1 MKNAS
6 VASSRPYSIEIHRHN
21 YARWCAARAYGRG
34 LKGGG
39 NKTAFDLIEASGLQA
54 ITKPEHIETDVDGWL
69 LGFMRKIEVEAKRRG
84 IVDFTFGHAQ
94 KLVNIYLKTVLV
106 CGEHYLHPQVVKLH
120 PPLDF
125 ELFKGLGKFLRQNKQ
140 DYPSSSAAFSKA
152 QKANP
157 RWTAFSEADYM
168 AHINAIKSV
177 MGSRP
182 LYEAEEHWRL

>member
-1 MKNAS
+1 M
-6 VASSRPYSIEIHRHN
+6 SSLIQPYSIELHRHN
-21 YARWCAARAYGRG
+21 FARWCAARAYGRG

-39 NKTAFDLIEASGLQA
+39 NKTAFDLIEVSGLQA
-54 ITKPEHIETDVDGWL
+54 VTGPEHIGPDVDAWL

-106 CGEHYLHPQVVKLH
+106 CGEHYQHGQVVKLH

-125 ELFKGLGKFLRQNKQ
+125 ELFKGLAKYLRQNE
-140 DYPSSSAAFSKA
+140 AAHPRAAEAFAKA

-168 AHINAIKSV
+168 AHIEAIRAV
-177 MGSRP
+177 MGNRP
-182 LYEAEEHWRL
+182 LYEAEEHWSL